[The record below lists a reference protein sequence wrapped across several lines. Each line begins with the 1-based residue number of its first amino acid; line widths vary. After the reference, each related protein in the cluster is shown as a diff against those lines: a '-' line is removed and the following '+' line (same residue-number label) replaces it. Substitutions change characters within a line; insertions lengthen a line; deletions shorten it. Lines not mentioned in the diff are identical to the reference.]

1 MVKEVRQSLRPT
13 ALVVSM
19 VGGYSASSIAS
30 LLRIAPEQ
38 VLRPSVGTES
48 GLPLPEAASWPVFVA
63 PQKQETLIGNRT
75 TVKPVSRAD
84 IAIAKRAFQD
94 QKTQRQMRC
103 HVLTAYRAL
112 LPDAE
117 ALRVCMQVLFANLH
131 QMSCPLLLYAA
142 SLRARAGWRAH
153 TQTLTRSTLSM
164 QGILSGLKH
173 VILCNDTPIPLQVR
187 IPSAPCGPAVTI
199 LHSCPSGH

>member
-13 ALVVSM
+13 TLVVSM

-48 GLPLPEAASWPVFVA
+48 GLPLPEAASWPVFVP

-75 TVKPVSRAD
+75 RAKPVSRAD
-84 IAIAKRAFQD
+84 VAIAKRAFQD
-94 QKTQRQMRC
+94 QKSQREMRC

-117 ALRVCMQVLFANLH
+117 ALRVCMQVLSADLH
-131 QMSCPLLLYAA
+131 QMSCPLLLDAA
-142 SLRARAGWRAH
+142 SLRARAG
-153 TQTLTRSTLSM
+153 
-164 QGILSGLKH
+164 
-173 VILCNDTPIPLQVR
+173 
-187 IPSAPCGPAVTI
+187 
-199 LHSCPSGH
+199 